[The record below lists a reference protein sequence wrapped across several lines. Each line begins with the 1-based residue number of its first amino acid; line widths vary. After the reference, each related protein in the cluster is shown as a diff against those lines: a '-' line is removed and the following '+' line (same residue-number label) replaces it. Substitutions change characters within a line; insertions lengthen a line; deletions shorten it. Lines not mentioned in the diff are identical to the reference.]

1 MAVLALREVQIG
13 PDYTVK
19 IEQLEKSILNTVK
32 AEYVSGEALTSY
44 NFQTV
49 DSFNQ
54 VIKQTV
60 TNLNGAIEE
69 KTKYMRFTNKGL
81 EIGEVSV
88 PIKLVIKNDR
98 IAFVTSDNSEP
109 MWITANMIHINELEV
124 KEKFKFGGM
133 TVTINSQG
141 IGVIR

>member
-1 MAVLALREVQIG
+1 M
-13 PDYTVK
+13 
-19 IEQLEKSILNTVK
+19 
-32 AEYVSGEALTSY
+32 TSY

-54 VIKQTV
+54 VIKEAV
-60 TNLNGAIEE
+60 TNLNGTIED

-81 EIGEVSV
+81 EIGEVNA
-88 PIKLVIKNDR
+88 PIKLLMKNDR